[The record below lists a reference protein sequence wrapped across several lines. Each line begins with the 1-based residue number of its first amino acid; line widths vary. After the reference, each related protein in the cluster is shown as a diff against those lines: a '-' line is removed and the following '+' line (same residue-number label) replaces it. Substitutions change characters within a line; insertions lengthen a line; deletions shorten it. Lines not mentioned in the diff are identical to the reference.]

1 VAARQ
6 IDLYDK
12 QRRLAWYLIIPA
24 VLVVVL
30 VIGYPLAQ
38 VVVYSFLKYKL
49 DGVTPASF
57 VGIDNYAFV
66 LSDPDWWRAVWNTL
80 IFTFFSVTLETI
92 LGLVVAL
99 VANAKFKG
107 RTFFRIAILIPWAI
121 PTVVSSQIW
130 KWMFNDVY
138 GVVNLLLTN
147 FHIIPEKIAWLAVPE
162 TAIPV
167 IIAVDVWKTVPFMAL
182 LILAGLQTIPGVK
195 EAGAAS
201 LLAELGP
208 AMNVF
213 GSADKLSSWS
223 GVAPGNNQ
231 SAGTKKRAP
240 ALRGNPW
247 VRATLTEAAW
257 SASRKK
263 ESEFRSEY
271 ERLKPRLQHKRAIVA
286 VAHSLAETVFEVLR
300 TGEPYTRP
308 GSTPMPETKTIF
320 SRGMFSSGISF
331 CVCASTE

>member
-1 VAARQ
+1 MAAKQ

-12 QRRLAWYLIIPA
+12 QRRLAWILIVPA
-24 VLVVVL
+24 VLVVLL

-57 VGIDNYAFV
+57 VGLGNYAFV

-182 LILAGLQTIPGVK
+182 LILAGLQTIPSDMY
-195 EAGAAS
+195 EAGAIDGATGVKTFFYLTLPYIMPT
-201 LLAELGP
+201 LLVALIFRTLD
-208 AMNVF
+208 ALRVF
-213 GSADKLSSWS
+213 DIFYIMVGGAGDMATMATYNRLQLIDFLDAGVGSATSVIIL
-223 GVAPGNNQ
+223 
-231 SAGTKKRAP
+231 
-240 ALRGNPW
+240 
-247 VRATLTEAAW
+247 
-257 SASRKK
+257 
-263 ESEFRSEY
+263 
-271 ERLKPRLQHKRAIVA
+271 
-286 VAHSLAETVFEVLR
+286 VFIMVFVVL
-300 TGEPYTRP
+300 YTRI
-308 GSTPMPETKTIF
+308 SKT
-320 SRGMFSSGISF
+320 SF
-331 CVCASTE
+331 Q

>member
-1 VAARQ
+1 VAAAKQ

-30 VIGYPLAQ
+30 VIGYPLIQ
-38 VVVYSFLKYKL
+38 VIVYSFLKYKL

-57 VGIDNYAFV
+57 AGLDNYTFV

-80 IFTFFSVTLETI
+80 VFTFFSVSLETI
-92 LGLVVAL
+92 LGLIVAL
-99 VANAKFKG
+99 VANANFKG

-147 FHIIPEKIAWLAVPE
+147 FHLIPDKIAWLAIPE

-182 LILAGLQTIPGVK
+182 LILAGLQTIPSDMY
-195 EAGAAS
+195 EAGAIDGATGVKTFFYLTLPYIMPT
-201 LLAELGP
+201 LLVALIFRTLD
-208 AMNVF
+208 ALRVF
-213 GSADKLSSWS
+213 DIFYIMVGGAGDMATMATYNRLQLIDFLDAGVGSATSVIIL
-223 GVAPGNNQ
+223 
-231 SAGTKKRAP
+231 
-240 ALRGNPW
+240 L
-247 VRATLTEAAW
+247 
-257 SASRKK
+257 
-263 ESEFRSEY
+263 F
-271 ERLKPRLQHKRAIVA
+271 IM
-286 VAHSLAETVFEVLR
+286 VFVVL
-300 TGEPYTRP
+300 YTRI
-308 GSTPMPETKTIF
+308 SKT
-320 SRGMFSSGISF
+320 SF
-331 CVCASTE
+331 Q

>member
-1 VAARQ
+1 MAARQ

-57 VGIDNYAFV
+57 VGLENYAFV

-130 KWMFNDVY
+130 KWMFDDVY
-138 GVVNLLLTN
+138 GVVNLLLTS
-147 FHIIPEKIAWLAVPE
+147 FHIIPEKIAYLATPE

-182 LILAGLQTIPGVK
+182 LILAGLQTIPGDMY
-195 EAGAAS
+195 EAGAIDGATGIKTFFYLTLPFIMPT
-201 LLAELGP
+201 LLVALIFRTID
-208 AMNVF
+208 ALRVF
-213 GSADKLSSWS
+213 DIFYIMVGGAGDMATMATYNRLQLIDFLDAGVGSATSVIIL
-223 GVAPGNNQ
+223 
-231 SAGTKKRAP
+231 
-240 ALRGNPW
+240 
-247 VRATLTEAAW
+247 
-257 SASRKK
+257 
-263 ESEFRSEY
+263 
-271 ERLKPRLQHKRAIVA
+271 
-286 VAHSLAETVFEVLR
+286 VFIMVFVVL
-300 TGEPYTRP
+300 YTRI
-308 GSTPMPETKTIF
+308 SKT
-320 SRGMFSSGISF
+320 SF
-331 CVCASTE
+331 Q